1 VNDTSIKRQ
10 RGRPRTGNALSAA
23 ERARRYRENKKIREA
38 EHPQP
43 SRTEL
48 LAELEAAHNRIH
60 QLEAQLSLFVTKNH
74 DSTKTWSI
82 QDRKG
87 NARWLTVQKGLS
99 RAEAEKILDKL
110 IYSESSGNYT
120 YRMIE
125 E

>member
-1 VNDTSIKRQ
+1 MNDTSIKRQ

-60 QLEAQLSLFVTKNH
+60 QLEAQLSLFVTKI
-74 DSTKTWSI
+74 TTQPKPGQFRI
-82 QDRKG
+82 VKEMPAG
-87 NARWLTVQKGLS
+87 
-99 RAEAEKILDKL
+99 
-110 IYSESSGNYT
+110 
-120 YRMIE
+120 
-125 E
+125 